1 MPYGDRDGLVREC
14 TGLPMDRLG
23 DWGVVEQILDDE
35 LDTAT
40 ELVEDLCNRL
50 SGGFNNNAA
59 AAISVDGTGSSVIR
73 LSPDRYVPLISVSAI
88 VIDDTTQTLSNFTIY
103 DDGRVEFARDG
114 TNAGTA
120 GTLATF
126 TPGTKNIDL
135 TITWGYATT
144 PDMVIRATYLL
155 AKAAMMDRIAD
166 AIDPTDASVPP
177 GVLQWQMGEYS
188 VRFDKDGQYGPQVKR
203 ATKRA
208 KTYLRRYVLVTMTA
222 PRGRRAYRGS
232 ETSDAT
238 LARYRADA

>member
-1 MPYGDRDGLVREC
+1 MPYGNRDGLVREC
-14 TGLPMDRLG
+14 TGLPLDRLG

-35 LDTAT
+35 LDAAT
-40 ELVEDLCNRL
+40 LFVEDICNRR

-59 AAISVDGTGSSVIR
+59 AAISVDGTGSSVVR
-73 LSPDRYVPLISVSAI
+73 LSVDRYVPLLSLSAL
-88 VIDDTTQTLSNFTIY
+88 VIDGTTQTLSNFVTY
-103 DDGRVEFARDG
+103 PDGRVEFARDG

-126 TPGTKNIDL
+126 TPGTQNIDL

-144 PDMVIRATYLL
+144 PEMVIRAAYIL
-155 AKAAMMDRIAD
+155 AKAALMDRIAD

-203 ATKRA
+203 ATARA
-208 KTYLRRYVLVTMTA
+208 KRYLGPYVLVTMTA